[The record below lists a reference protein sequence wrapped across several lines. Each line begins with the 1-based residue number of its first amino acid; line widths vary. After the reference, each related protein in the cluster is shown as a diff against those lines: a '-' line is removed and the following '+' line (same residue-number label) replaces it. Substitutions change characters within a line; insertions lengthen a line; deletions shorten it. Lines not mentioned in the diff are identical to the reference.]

1 MPRAKLTLA
10 VPEDSWVHEV
20 STADTELTVKVHTVL
35 AHAQVGVAVVEL
47 TTADPV
53 SALSALDDH
62 ADVADVDLL
71 ATREDSVLLQVETTS
86 PALVVPLWQAGVPVE
101 LPFSVRNGDV
111 TWTVLTSADRLAALG
126 QALDEAG
133 IDYELTFA
141 RDIDG
146 RWAARVMTDRQREV
160 LLAALEMG
168 YYATPREATLTEVAA
183 HLDISKATCSDILHR
198 AEGNLV
204 TRFAAEALS
213 R

>member
-20 STADTELTVKVHTVL
+20 STADTELTLEVHTVL
-35 AHAQVGVAVVEL
+35 AHAQAGVAVVEL
-47 TTADPV
+47 TTANPV

-62 ADVADVDLL
+62 ADVADVALL
-71 ATREDSVLLQVETTS
+71 ATREDSVLLQVETTR

-101 LPFSVRNGDV
+101 LPFSVRNGGV

-133 IDYELTFA
+133 IDYELAFA

-146 RWAARVMTDRQREV
+146 QWAARVMTDRQREV
-160 LLAALEMG
+160 LLTALEMG

-183 HLDISKATCSDILHR
+183 HLDVAKATCSDILHR

-204 TRFAAEALS
+204 TRFAAEARS